1 MKLTDMKC
9 EACEG
14 DMPPLNRVE
23 AEVLL
28 KQVPEW
34 KIGEDGKELQ
44 RKFSFKNFKEAL
56 AFGNTVGELAEEE
69 GHHPD
74 MSISWGSVG
83 IVLTTHAIGGLSN
96 NDFILASKIDT
107 L

>member
-1 MKLTDMKC
+1 MKLTEMKC
-9 EACEG
+9 DACEG
-14 DMPPLNRVE
+14 GMPPLNKVE

-34 KIGEDGKELQ
+34 KISEDGKELQ
-44 RKFSFKNFKEAL
+44 RKFSFKDFKEAL
-56 AFGNTVGELAEEE
+56 AFGNKVGELAEEE

-74 MSISWGSVG
+74 MTISWGSVAV
-83 IVLTTHAIGGLSN
+83 VLTTHAIGGLSN

>member
-1 MKLTDMKC
+1 MKLTEMKC

-14 DMPPLNRVE
+14 GMPPLNKVE

-34 KIGEDGKELQ
+34 KISEDGKELQ
-44 RKFSFKNFKEAL
+44 RKFAFKDFKDAL
-56 AFGNTVGELAEEE
+56 VFGNKVGELAEEE

-74 MSISWGSVG
+74 MTISWGSVG